1 MEAPTYF
8 GSQRI
13 PLEVQRIIPILPIL
27 STRSVQKV
35 IALVV
40 VYLTGDNLNN
50 YDPKIVEG
58 SIGTK
63 PETLTK
69 QINQLLE
76 SEIDS
81 GIKKLT
87 KKHEIEHAT
96 LAKNS
101 GIFGVM
107 FTGIYMILRSAVS
120 IRMEPKKFKEQ
131 LTQLK
136 MDPNIIKLLH
146 EFYEQKFEKLIE
158 ISQDSSSWFN
168 SIVGI
173 TWRIDVIISTG
184 EMNRI
189 FTPILQLKLELSNGD
204 IKISIIVCIKRIRNN

>member
-1 MEAPTYF
+1 MEAATYF

-50 YDPKIVEG
+50 YDPKIVED

-63 PETLTK
+63 QETLTN

-81 GIKKLT
+81 GIKKLS
-87 KKHEIEHAT
+87 KKLEIEHAN
-96 LAKNS
+96 LARSS

-107 FTGIYMILRSAVS
+107 FTGIYMILRSAIS
-120 IRMEPKKFKEQ
+120 IRMDPKKFKEQ

-136 MDPNIIKLLH
+136 MDPNIVKLLH
-146 EFYEQKFEKLIE
+146 EFYEQK
-158 ISQDSSSWFN
+158 
-168 SIVGI
+168 
-173 TWRIDVIISTG
+173 
-184 EMNRI
+184 
-189 FTPILQLKLELSNGD
+189 
-204 IKISIIVCIKRIRNN
+204 